1 MKAGVNFGPENL
13 PSGPITNSILCSWIV
28 FGTEKYQ
35 VRFKYFDIPSNNQ
48 CLSNHADVY
57 DGWSSEAPLIEQ
69 MCGEKC
75 EDYVVEG
82 TGNIL
87 TVTLEVSSPG
97 SFRGFYAQFEEI
109 NFD

>member
-13 PSGPITNSILCSWIV
+13 PSGPITNSISCSWIV

-48 CLSNHADVY
+48 CWSNHADVY